1 MAALARCLLR
11 VITTSWGIDFAP
23 VYSQIP
29 PLPHIRT
36 SSTPTHLSIGL
47 IIKTDFVRIE
57 FVDFQPP
64 LVKFCQPGEFC
75 RRFALLEWTFVQ
87 C

>member
-36 SSTPTHLSIGL
+36 SPSHLSIGL
-47 IIKTDFVRIE
+47 IIKTDLVRIE

-64 LVKFCQPGEFC
+64 VVKFCQPGGYC
-75 RRFALLEWTFVQ
+75 RRFALLKRTFVQ
-87 C
+87 Y